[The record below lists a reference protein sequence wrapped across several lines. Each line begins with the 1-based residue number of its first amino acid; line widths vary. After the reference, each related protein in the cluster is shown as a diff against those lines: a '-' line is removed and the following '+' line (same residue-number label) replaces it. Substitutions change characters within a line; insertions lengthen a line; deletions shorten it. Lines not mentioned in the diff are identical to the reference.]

1 MVRNAADGGGKG
13 DLPSLRVLVPRP
25 EVDEILENGYLDFKS
40 QLSAKLAGFDI
51 DFELFDHELNMEHIQ
66 IECECVFPWFT
77 TS

>member
-1 MVRNAADGGGKG
+1 M
-13 DLPSLRVLVPRP
+13 LVPRP

-66 IECECVFPWFT
+66 IVNVFPGFP